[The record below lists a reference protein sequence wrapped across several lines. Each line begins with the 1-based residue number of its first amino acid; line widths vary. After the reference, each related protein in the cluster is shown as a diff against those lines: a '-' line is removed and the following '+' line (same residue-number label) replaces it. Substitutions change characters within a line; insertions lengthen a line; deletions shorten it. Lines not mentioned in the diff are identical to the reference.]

1 MTRAEWYLRC
11 IHCSERQN
19 SLQCGH
25 CDRCRT
31 RYLVNCD
38 DEICILYKK
47 SLAFIDKV
55 LEKSIS
61 AAYVDSNKYTE
72 LHYFIYTAPDLG
84 RLKACALDILV
95 RHIILDDVI
104 ACNKVYYILKD
115 GLVLARL
122 KEMHYSHADIV
133 KIFELAIRKAR
144 IFSPN
149 VLEWISKI
157 KTQK

>member
-1 MTRAEWYLRC
+1 MTQVECYLRC
-11 IHCSERQN
+11 IHCSEREN
-19 SLQCGH
+19 SLRCEH

-38 DEICILYKK
+38 DEMCIAYKK
-47 SLAFIDKV
+47 SLTFIDKV

-61 AAYVDSNKYTE
+61 AVYVDSNKYTE
-72 LHYFIYTAPDLG
+72 LHYFIYTNPDLG

-95 RHIILDDVI
+95 KHIILDDII

-115 GLVLARL
+115 GLILVT
-122 KEMHYSHADIV
+122 HYSHADII

-157 KTQK
+157 KLQK

>member
-1 MTRAEWYLRC
+1 MTQVECYLRC
-11 IHCSERQN
+11 IHCSEREN
-19 SLQCGH
+19 SLRCEH

-38 DEICILYKK
+38 DEMCIGYKK
-47 SLAFIDKV
+47 LLTFIDKV
-55 LEKSIS
+55 LEKSIA

-72 LHYFIYTAPDLG
+72 LHYFIYANPDLG

-115 GLVLARL
+115 GLILI
-122 KEMHYSHADIV
+122 KHYSHADII

-149 VLEWISKI
+149 VLEWVSKI
-157 KTQK
+157 KLQK